1 MSIDYKTIG
10 KRLKNCR
17 KERRLTQEMLAE
29 KVGITV
35 VYLSKIENG
44 RVHPTLELLDDLC
57 NALQYDIGLAIS
69 GAKTDS
75 PDYGSERVLTLFRAC
90 SPKVKPIALSML
102 EQLSEL

>member
-17 KERRLTQEMLAE
+17 KERCLTQEMLAE

-90 SPKVKPIALSML
+90 SPKVKPIALSVL

>member
-75 PDYGSERVLTLFRAC
+75 PDYGSERVLALFRAC
-90 SPKVKPIALSML
+90 SPKIKPIALNLL